1 MDDRLGV
8 AGRPE
13 CVAGTL
19 ELPAQLLVVVD
30 LAVEDDADR
39 AIFVEHRLLPAG
51 QIDDAEAAHAERHAI
66 RDVDALFI
74 GPAMHHHPAHR
85 ANVLLDAGTPV
96 PPNDSCD
103 TTHKLVVRRW
113 SLVVRRRSLVVG
125 KFSRW
130 SRTNDQQPRTN
141 N

>member
-1 MDDRLGV
+1 
-8 AGRPE
+8 
-13 CVAGTL
+13 L
-19 ELPAQLLVVVD
+19 ELPAQLLVVVA
-30 LAVEDDADR
+30 LAGEDDADR
-39 AIFVEHRLLPAG
+39 AVFVEHRLLPAG

-103 TTHKLVVRRW
+103 TAHKLVVRRW
-113 SLVVRRRSLVVG
+113 SLVVSRRSLVVG
-125 KFSRW
+125 RW
-130 SRTNDQQPRTN
+130 SLVNSVGGQGLTTNNQGPTTNDQRLT
-141 N
+141 